1 MSGLDSY
8 RKFSELLNVANTIL
22 RKNKIMTLLTVT
34 AQFTTI
40 SPWSYLRQSLFNR
53 RGPFL
58 DWRGKSS
65 SLQL

>member
-40 SPWSYLRQSLFNR
+40 SP
-53 RGPFL
+53 
-58 DWRGKSS
+58 
-65 SLQL
+65 